1 MMMYDV
7 LHYMHIVAF
16 AVIIGIELPSLYA
29 LHVGTDANASAAT
42 RTLAIKVRRWTFAVG
57 GLVLM
62 SFLPLGVT
70 IAIELG
76 VYTLMDQAFLT
87 ATWVIA
93 AVWLALVM
101 AAEMTGASKLA
112 RRLYTT
118 EIWTR
123 IIIGLGNVYDG
134 VVGFLGTGMT
144 QTNWLATKLVLFGLV
159 LVVSGVLRWQTRP
172 VRFAALETGLP
183 PGDGADVASLTQT
196 LQQARWMSYAI
207 ILMVLVAGW
216 MGSIKPF

>member
-1 MMMYDV
+1 MLFYDV
-7 LHYMHIVAF
+7 LHYGHILAF
-16 AVIIGIELPSLYA
+16 ALIIGVEVPSLYA
-29 LHVGTDANASAAT
+29 LHVASNPNTSAAA
-42 RTLAIKVRRWTFAVG
+42 RTMAIQVRRWTYALG
-57 GLVLM
+57 GLVLV

-76 VYTLMDQAFLT
+76 VYTLTAQVFLT

-93 AVWLALVM
+93 GVWLALLIG
-101 AAEMTGASKLA
+101 AEVTGNSTLT

-118 EIWTR
+118 EIWAR
-123 IIIGLGNVYDG
+123 FIIGLGNLYDG

-159 LVVSGVLRWQTRP
+159 LMVSAVLRWHTRP
-172 VRFAALETGLP
+172 VRFADLDGGLP
-183 PGDGADVASLTQT
+183 PGDGADVTALIET
-196 LQQARWMSYAI
+196 LQHTRWMSYAI
-207 ILMVLVAGW
+207 VFMVLVAGW